1 MKKSSSTIKTKTER
15 LFQISEDLRADG
27 SFPVTRLTTLKSLC
41 ADRAACQA
49 FALHIAKLAQQKLD
63 AWDKPDHIDPKS
75 MAPLQARRS
84 KCAHLTWERACEE
97 GIEQHRAELLGHLQE
112 LKSLQDTYENQRWG
126 PVRIISNSET
136 LVVEYAVE
144 CFLSMSQAPHCS
156 YRLARTYAEDY
167 DSRFG
172 DGLVPKS
179 APMVEEIARFWNNW
193 YWDRAKK
200 K

>member
-1 MKKSSSTIKTKTER
+1 MKTTSSAIKTKIER
-15 LFQISEDLRADG
+15 FSQMTEDLKAG
-27 SFPVTRLTTLKSLC
+27 TSFSVTRLTTLKSLC
-41 ADRAACQA
+41 ADRAACHA
-49 FALHIAKLAQQKLD
+49 FALHIAKLAKEKMD
-63 AWDKPDHIDPKS
+63 ARDKPDHIDPSRWLRFKHVVVN
-75 MAPLQARRS
+75 ALID
-84 KCAHLTWERACEE
+84 LERACEE
-97 GIEQHRAELLGHLQE
+97 GIEQHRSELLGHLQE

-144 CFLSMSQAPHCS
+144 CFLSMSQAPHWA
-156 YRLARTYAEDY
+156 YRLARTYAEEY

-179 APMVEEIARFWNNW
+179 APMVEDIARFWRNW

>member
-1 MKKSSSTIKTKTER
+1 MTKLSSTIKTKIER
-15 LFQISEDLRADG
+15 LSQIAEDLRAGG

-63 AWDKPDHIDPKS
+63 AWDKPDHIDPSRWLRFKHVVVN
-75 MAPLQARRS
+75 ALID
-84 KCAHLTWERACEE
+84 LERACEE

>member
-1 MKKSSSTIKTKTER
+1 VKTTSSAIKTKIER
-15 LFQISEDLRADG
+15 FSQIAEDLRAGG

-41 ADRAACQA
+41 ADRAACHA
-49 FALHIAKLAQQKLD
+49 FALHIAKLAKEKMD
-63 AWDKPDHIDPKS
+63 ARDKPDHIDPS
-75 MAPLQARRS
+75 RW
-84 KCAHLTWERACEE
+84 LTFRQTVEKAIMDLEAALAQ
-97 GIEQHRAELLGHLQE
+97 GIEQHRSRLLELRQE

-144 CFLSMSQAPHCS
+144 CFLSMSQAPHWA
-156 YRLARTYAEDY
+156 YRVARTYAEEY

-179 APMVEEIARFWNNW
+179 APMVEEIARFWKNW
-193 YWDRAKK
+193 YLDRADKK
-200 K
+200 